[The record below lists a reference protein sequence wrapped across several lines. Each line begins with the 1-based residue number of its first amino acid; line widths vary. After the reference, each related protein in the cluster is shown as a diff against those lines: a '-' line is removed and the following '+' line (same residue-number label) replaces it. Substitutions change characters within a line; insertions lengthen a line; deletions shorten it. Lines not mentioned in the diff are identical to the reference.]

1 LSEPAEQP
9 RLGLHERKK
18 ARPGRDRAEV
28 FVARCAEEG
37 VEELGLAGQKRCH
50 PESRPSSCGEPKRAF
65 AGRPIDEEER

>member
-28 FVARCAEEG
+28 FVARCAEED
-37 VEELGLAGQKRCH
+37 VDEPGLAEQKRCN
-50 PESRPSSCGEPKRAF
+50 PESRPQFLRRAE
-65 AGRPIDEEER
+65 AGLRRKTHQ